1 MKRLFQT
8 LTVLLGLSF
17 FPSTARADLQ
27 IISDV
32 PSTYMFPA
40 KGFMP
45 FNVHRGTQTLLS
57 LMLPGTLFDN
67 PQGMACALLDK
78 TRDPKAPLDDV
89 VVTVIGVNSGAD
101 EIFYNVG
108 LKDLKKF
115 GSPGAGEGQFQ
126 NPMGAAIHPNGTVAI
141 ADTGNNRIALLK
153 HDGLRLRWVKAVV
166 GNFKAPQGVA
176 FDTAGNL
183 YIADT
188 GNNQIVARSASGAL
202 KVLPIQGLDH
212 PTALCVIDAKADW
225 SFYKTDPYANRLA
238 VIDRQGTR
246 LQTFSLSGKPLS
258 AFTADEVT
266 DGPMQLW
273 GCAFDYY
280 GNVVATDYAKGC
292 LRKFGRN
299 LEYLVTF
306 GSQGDDDYEFDQPRG
321 ICVNNQFGQMF
332 VSERDS
338 ADYYW
343 IGADALNLAFQKTAA
358 GFRFPFFLTERAL
371 VTAAVKDADGNLV
384 KDLGQRQDL
393 EEGAQELDWTPDASV
408 PSGTYS
414 LQLTVM
420 ATYSTRE
427 REAKQLLLSV
437 PYSK

>member
-1 MKRLFQT
+1 M
-8 LTVLLGLSF
+8 
-17 FPSTARADLQ
+17 
-27 IISDV
+27 
-32 PSTYMFPA
+32 
-40 KGFMP
+40 
-45 FNVHRGTQTLLS
+45 
-57 LMLPGTLFDN
+57 
-67 PQGMACALLDK
+67 
-78 TRDPKAPLDDV
+78 
-89 VVTVIGVNSGAD
+89 
-101 EIFYNVG
+101 
-108 LKDLKKF
+108 
-115 GSPGAGEGQFQ
+115 
-126 NPMGAAIHPNGTVAI
+126 
-141 ADTGNNRIALLK
+141 K
-153 HDGLRLRWVKAVV
+153 HDGLKLRWVKAVV
-166 GNFKAPQGVA
+166 GNFKSPQGVA

-188 GNNQIVARSASGAL
+188 GNNQIEARSASGAL
-202 KVLPIQGLDH
+202 KALPIQGLDH

-225 SFYKTDPYANRLA
+225 SFYKTDPYANRMA

-246 LQTFSLSGKPLS
+246 LQTFSLSGKPLA

-299 LEYLVTF
+299 LEYLDTF
-306 GSQGDDDYEFDQPRG
+306 GSQGEDDYEFDQPRG

-338 ADYYW
+338 AEYYW
-343 IGADALNLAFQKTAA
+343 IGADALNLAFQKTAT

-371 VTAAVKDADGNLV
+371 VTAAVKDADGNTV

-408 PSGTYS
+408 PAGTYS

-420 ATYSTRE
+420 ATYSD
-427 REAKQLLLSV
+427 
-437 PYSK
+437 P